1 MLIATIDILFQKH
14 PWLGQV
20 YNTAVRIEL
29 FSHFM
34 TATFDPND
42 KQQKMMARSSRSV
55 ELLCIAPQ
63 GVLYSAKFYFVP
75 QTNCLSGPLFKPVTK
90 SATNTMITV
99 FPIVPETNHLS
110 VPPCHAV
117 VKSGA
122 Q

>member
-1 MLIATIDILFQKH
+1 MLIATIYIMFQKH

-20 YNTAVRIEL
+20 YNNTAVRIEL

-42 KQQKMMARSSRSV
+42 KQQKVMARSSRSV

-63 GVLYSAKFYFVP
+63 GVLYSAKFILCHR
-75 QTNCLSGPLFKPVTK
+75 QIACLALYSNQSQSLQLT
-90 SATNTMITV
+90 
-99 FPIVPETNHLS
+99 
-110 VPPCHAV
+110 
-117 VKSGA
+117 